1 MEIAFA
7 ECVSVTDESSVGE
20 VRRSAA
26 MTAHRLDLDE
36 IRAGELA
43 LLATEVS
50 RNVLVHGGGGEVV
63 LAGIRDGDGPVA
75 RILALDKGEGIGNV
89 GRALSDG
96 YSTAGT
102 MGGGLGA
109 MKRIAT
115 RFDIFTG
122 KTGTVVL
129 LEIGGSK
136 VVRDLEF
143 AGMSIPYPGERFCGD
158 GWYCHQLPHRTV
170 AMVVDGLGHG
180 AGAAE
185 AAEEA
190 IATFRRRLELSPGEI
205 LSYIHDALK
214 KTRGAV
220 AAVVEI
226 RPSERAMIHAG
237 IGNISVVLHSGGSSR
252 SLVSFNGTLG
262 MTTQRIHEF
271 RAEWNRDS
279 VLVMHSDGLQTKWD
293 LSSYAGLLSRHP
305 ALIGGTLLRDFRRKR
320 DDASVLV
327 LKAA

>member
-1 MEIAFA
+1 MEIAFS
-7 ECVSVTDESSVGE
+7 ECVPVTDESSVGE

-26 MTAHRLDLDE
+26 LTAHRLELDQT
-36 IRAGELA
+36 RSGEFA

-63 LAGIRDGDGPVA
+63 LAGFRDGGVCLA
-75 RILALDKGEGIGNV
+75 RILALDKGEGIANIGL
-89 GRALSDG
+89 ALSDG

-102 MGGGLGA
+102 MGGGMGA
-109 MKRIAT
+109 MKRLASK
-115 RFDIFTG
+115 FDIFTG

-129 LEIGGSK
+129 LEVGDRRNGHE
-136 VVRDLEF
+136 LEF
-143 AGMSIPYPGERFCGD
+143 AGVAIPYPGERVCGD
-158 GWYCHQLPHRTV
+158 GWDCHHVPGRTV

-180 AGAAE
+180 IGAAE

-190 IATFRRRLELSPGEI
+190 ITTFRQRVDLSPGEI
-205 LSYIHDALK
+205 LGYIHDALK

-220 AAVVEI
+220 ASVVEI
-226 RPSERAMIHAG
+226 RPKERSLVHAG
-237 IGNISVVLHSGGSSR
+237 IGNISSVLHSKGTSR

-262 MTTQRIHEF
+262 MTAQKIHEF
-271 RAEWNRDS
+271 RAEWSTDS

-305 ALIGGTLLRDFRRKR
+305 ALIGGTLLRDFRRRR

>member
-1 MEIAFA
+1 MA
-7 ECVSVTDESSVGE
+7 
-20 VRRSAA
+20 
-26 MTAHRLDLDE
+26 AHRLALDE
-36 IRAGELA
+36 IRSGELA

-50 RNVLVHGGGGEVV
+50 RNVLLHGGGGEVV
-63 LAGIRDGDGPVA
+63 LLGIREGDNPLA
-75 RILALDKGEGIGNV
+75 RILALDKGGGIANV
-89 GRALSDG
+89 GQALSDG

-109 MKRIAT
+109 MKRIAS
-115 RFDIFTG
+115 RFDVFTG

-129 LEIGGSK
+129 LEVGDIKAGHE
-136 VVRDLEF
+136 LEF
-143 AGMSIPYPGERFCGD
+143 AGVAIPYPGERFCGD
-158 GWYCHQLPHRTV
+158 GWYCHHAPDRTV

-190 IATFRRRLELSPGEI
+190 IATFRRRIELAPGQI
-205 LSYIHDALK
+205 LGYIHDALR

-226 RPSERAMIHAG
+226 RPSERSVVHAG
-237 IGNISVVLHSGGSSR
+237 IGNISVVLNSGGQSR

-262 MTTQRIHEF
+262 LTMQKVQEF

-279 VLVMHSDGLQTKWD
+279 ILVMHSDGLQTKWD

-320 DDASVLV
+320 DDASILV

>member
-1 MEIAFA
+1 MA
-7 ECVSVTDESSVGE
+7 
-20 VRRSAA
+20 
-26 MTAHRLDLDE
+26 AHRLDLDDV
-36 IRAGELA
+36 RAGELA

-63 LAGIRDGDGPVA
+63 LAGIQNGDGPVA
-75 RILALDKGEGIGNV
+75 RILAMDKGEGITNV
-89 GRALSDG
+89 GLALSDG

-102 MGGGLGA
+102 MGGGMGA
-109 MKRIAT
+109 MKRLASK
-115 RFDIFTG
+115 FELFTG

-129 LEIGGSK
+129 LEVGNSK
-136 VVRDLEF
+136 PAHDVEF
-143 AGMSIPYPGERFCGD
+143 AGIAIPHPGERLCGD
-158 GWYCHQLPHRTV
+158 AWYCHEVPDRTV
-170 AMVVDGLGHG
+170 AMLVDGLGHG
-180 AGAAE
+180 IGAAE
-185 AAEEA
+185 AAQEA
-190 IATFRRRLELSPGEI
+190 IATFRRRVDLAPGEI

-226 RPSERAMIHAG
+226 RPRERVLVHAG
-237 IGNISVVLHSGGSSR
+237 VGNISAVLHSGGSSK

-262 MTTQRIHEF
+262 LSTHRIHEF
-271 RAEWNRDS
+271 RMDWKPDS

-293 LSSYAGLLSRHP
+293 LSSYSGLLSRHP